1 MGDLQDTKEGLNMGT
16 INKPQEAIVV
26 TKGMTKA
33 FLDLLASKKVSKA
46 YWDEC
51 SRTNKN
57 LSAED
62 IIELKRMC
70 NEDK

>member
-1 MGDLQDTKEGLNMGT
+1 MDNLRDTKEGLDMGT

-33 FLDLLASKKVSKA
+33 FMDLLASQKVSKA

-51 SRTNKN
+51 SGANKN
-57 LSAED
+57 LSVDEM
-62 IIELKRMC
+62 EKLKQMC
-70 NEDK
+70 NGDK